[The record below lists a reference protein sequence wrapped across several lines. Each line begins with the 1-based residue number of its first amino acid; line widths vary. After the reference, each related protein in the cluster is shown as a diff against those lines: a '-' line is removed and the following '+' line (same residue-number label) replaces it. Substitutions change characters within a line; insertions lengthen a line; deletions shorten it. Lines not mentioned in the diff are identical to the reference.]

1 MSIFNTIYDMRYT
14 KCEKGVVLLFTLM
27 VMITLTSVVGAYL
40 GFVQYSTRSTGAQ
53 ISDSQAIYLA
63 EAGLHKAVWYLLNTA
78 PDNSTDGSW
87 RTTAYPAEAG
97 PDPNDPQQESLGE
110 GTYTIWVEDSASNV
124 KITARGTAGDLSR
137 TIEQTVTVESGW
149 TEIIY
154 DEFESDFGNWTDGGA
169 DCIRYTHPQGTHA
182 HQGNAAVNL
191 QNNTSESV
199 VTTSDLSLSAYDEV
213 RVNFWYKTMN
223 MNSNEDFWL
232 QISTNGG
239 VDYTTVQSWA
249 EGTDF
254 QNGTFYEESV
264 TITDYSLTDQT
275 RIRFRCDA
283 SHINDDVYIDEIRV
297 SAYSDDGAGEVTV
310 ENVVDTWQ
318 EL

>member
-1 MSIFNTIYDMRYT
+1 MKSFRIKHKLKVTYG
-14 KCEKGVVLLFTLM
+14 KKGAVLLFTLM

-53 ISDSQAIYLA
+53 IADSQAIYLA

-78 PDNSTDGSW
+78 PDSSTDGSW

-137 TIEQTVTVESGW
+137 TIEQTVTVDSGW

-154 DEFESDFGNWTDGGA
+154 DEFESDFGNWTDGGD
-169 DCIRYTHPQGTHA
+169 DCLRYTGDTHA
-182 HQGNAAVNL
+182 HQGDAAVNL
-191 QNNTSESV
+191 QDNTSTSV
-199 VTTSDLSLSAYDEV
+199 VTTGDLSLSAYDDEV
-213 RVNFWYKTMN
+213 KVDFWYKAVGMD
-223 MNSNEDFWL
+223 SNEDFWL

-239 VDYTTVQSWA
+239 GDYTTVQSWA

-254 QNGTFYEESV
+254 QNDTFYEESV
-264 TITDYSLTDQT
+264 TITGYSLTDQT

-283 SHINDDVYIDEIRV
+283 SNNGDDVYIDEIRV
-297 SAYSDDGAGEVTV
+297 LAYSDDGAGEVTV